1 MRFSWVVMAL
11 ALVACADDHYR
22 LVKSPDGAH
31 FWYDLTCAG
40 SMSDCLDEAQLACK
54 SAYEVVETN
63 ATGSIGV
70 TVATHAGD
78 RVLPPGRTSTNVEIL
93 VQCKREVVPPGSS
106 RYADRVCARDSL
118 MRTNME
124 EAVVCPPPASK

>member
-63 ATGSIGV
+63 ATGPS
-70 TVATHAGD
+70 A
-78 RVLPPGRTSTNVEIL
+78 
-93 VQCKREVVPPGSS
+93 
-106 RYADRVCARDSL
+106 
-118 MRTNME
+118 
-124 EAVVCPPPASK
+124 